1 MYDNVIMYDECV
13 YNTYMH
19 AYRRAAF
26 SSAGGVGSMVQLL
39 QTYHDHPDSAI
50 TVNVADTLRLLALG
64 KIGYQRVED
73 ACPS

>member
-1 MYDNVIMYDECV
+1 
-13 YNTYMH
+13 
-19 AYRRAAF
+19 
-26 SSAGGVGSMVQLL
+26 MVKLL